1 MSNELHVKELDVK
14 VLADR
19 YVAQWNE
26 PDPAARSALIRELWA
41 HDGIQVLVDP
51 PQEIREAA
59 EQLAFPVP
67 PLEVRGVD
75 ALDARV
81 TRAYEMFV
89 APGEYVFQ
97 AHGDAFLLL
106 PNVVGVRWSM
116 VSARGAEAVGGG
128 LDVLALDGDGR
139 IRTDH
144 QFIEAS

>member
-1 MSNELHVKELDVK
+1 MSDQLDVK

-26 PDPAARSALIRELWA
+26 PDPAARSALIRRLWA
-41 HDGIQVLVDP
+41 RDGIQVLIDP

-59 EQLAFPVP
+59 TRLAFPVP
-67 PLEVRGVD
+67 PLEVRGLD

-89 APGEYVFQ
+89 APGEYIFQ
-97 AHGDAFLLL
+97 ARGDAFLLL
-106 PNVVGVRWSM
+106 PNLVGVRWSM
-116 VSARGAEAVGGG
+116 VSARSVEAVGGG
-128 LDVLALDGDGR
+128 LDILALDGDGR
-139 IRTDH
+139 IHTDH